1 MGIAQGYGVSP
12 MGFSSPAYQSTQGTL
27 GGMGLPQLQQQP
39 ALSHVAT
46 QFAKTDAI
54 TASMG
59 TTGWLPGAAN
69 RMFTTPA
76 REQGIQAYTTLL
88 QNPYAMV
95 SVAMVPAVGTPA
107 LTPPNNPPVF
117 PAIEAHCMA
126 QYHAAGSSDGPAAWE
141 VFLTSFA
148 ALWEHRGLIKPAPA
162 IQKGYAVLQWR
173 LEAVIKEAGLDANAV
188 LVAMQEAYT
197 SVAQQTY
204 AAGFMR
210 DFWSALPTTQA
221 NVLASIGCNAAER
234 VMILCEQKGYNPPV
248 DTLQQQQQMVL
259 RLQAVKGLEGAKHS
273 KDAFLASLPPPKYKI
288 NSQML
293 EALSKD
299 FRASLPHSTTKFI
312 LGANFMN
319 PAMVVQAIQLC
330 QQHDCPVSMRQ
341 AIMFY
346 MQTSTTNMYGDLKAW
361 KNFQDGRF
369 RRAHTIL
376 RTRQLKPTDAR
387 LIALALGRPSSAGIR
402 SPFSDSHCVTL
413 QVKKDSDM
421 SLEQIYM
428 GWTKESELIRQFGWA
443 INQPC
448 EDYHDIIQ
456 EFRMI
461 YDELSSSQSTSKS
474 PLAVVGRFRELITTL
489 IDFRA
494 ELVGKY
500 ASEYVVLHAPYPSL
514 YTCAHLRS
522 NYEHEPYFRN
532 FIDSVVTRTRKIVVE
547 ETNPVYK
554 ASPAD
559 SAQGVNFAKI
569 VAQSNSAL
577 ASLQKQVQSL
587 TTAAAA
593 GKVSTQQQQA
603 ALKASK
609 TAAQALKAAAAAVP
623 GSVVPPAKAKRGTP
637 PTVSPPNQKGA
648 NPVPPSPAKKTAK
661 QIKYDAAAALR
672 LAQANGGGGGG
683 AGSGTDAVKPGT
695 QLIPVPRFKST
706 KLRTEEEGKKWDY
719 PPWAYTSNGFS
730 VPGSLV
736 HDWFHDILKYV
747 GREHLCWYD
756 VCGTRGGC
764 GNPLACY
771 SMLDPSRLKDHP
783 NGQDEMKRITTRAH
797 WAEACAVDAAA
808 GYLGYGT

>member
-1 MGIAQGYGVSP
+1 MRDQHLDIWNRLLQQPFSATGVGHGFLPHQASTAPMAPIFPALSTYFIECFVKAGSANGPEAWLTLLQTWVGVLETKSFIAPAATKQPGATMLEYRLEGPIAEARIPSAAIVAAFTEGYQRVATSLYGSHYKIDFWAVLTTLPLSVMASTGCAVADIMIDLCSAAGHLPKVSDQHRQESLW
-12 MGFSSPAYQSTQGTL
+12 MRLQSTQT
-27 GGMGLPQLQQQP
+27 
-39 ALSHVAT
+39 VA
-46 QFAKTDAI
+46 
-54 TASMG
+54 
-59 TTGWLPGAAN
+59 
-69 RMFTTPA
+69 
-76 REQGIQAYTTLL
+76 
-88 QNPYAMV
+88 
-95 SVAMVPAVGTPA
+95 
-107 LTPPNNPPVF
+107 
-117 PAIEAHCMA
+117 
-126 QYHAAGSSDGPAAWE
+126 
-141 VFLTSFA
+141 
-148 ALWEHRGLIKPAPA
+148 
-162 IQKGYAVLQWR
+162 
-173 LEAVIKEAGLDANAV
+173 
-188 LVAMQEAYT
+188 
-197 SVAQQTY
+197 
-204 AAGFMR
+204 
-210 DFWSALPTTQA
+210 
-221 NVLASIGCNAAER
+221 
-234 VMILCEQKGYNPPV
+234 
-248 DTLQQQQQMVL
+248 
-259 RLQAVKGLEGAKHS
+259 GAKGS
-273 KDAFLASLPPPKYKI
+273 KELHLTGRVPTDLLMD
-288 NSQML
+288 SQML
-293 EALSKD
+293 EEITVEFQRS
-299 FRASLPHSTTKFI
+299 R
-312 LGANFMN
+312 
-319 PAMVVQAIQLC
+319 PAKVVQFLESLDQKNFAAVLYAMQLC

-376 RTRQLKPTDAR
+376 RTRQLKPIDPR

-402 SPFSDSHCVTL
+402 SPFSESHCVTL

-593 GKVSTQQQQA
+593 GQVSTQQQQA

-637 PTVSPPNQKGA
+637 PTVSPPKQKGA

-736 HDWFHDILKYV
+736 HDWFHDV
-747 GREHLCWYD
+747 TRNDGREHLCYYD
-756 VCGTRGGC
+756 VCGVGRGC
-764 GNPLACY
+764 GNPSKCF
-771 SMLDPSRLKDHP
+771 SFLDPSKNKEHP
-783 NGQDEMKRITTRAH
+783 NGDNEDLRTASRTK

-808 GYLGYGT
+808 GYLGYGTGN